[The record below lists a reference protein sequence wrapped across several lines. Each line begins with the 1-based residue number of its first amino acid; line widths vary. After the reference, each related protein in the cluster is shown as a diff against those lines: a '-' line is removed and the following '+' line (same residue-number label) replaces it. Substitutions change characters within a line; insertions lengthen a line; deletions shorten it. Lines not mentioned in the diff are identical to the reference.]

1 MHSPPIHVLWLSAAL
16 SLVLLVVGGLL
27 QVLIHQQVLGVQLGG
42 TAEKDIEENQAVS
55 REIAAGN
62 AWHGNR
68 LDPFC
73 QERRRGFAL
82 MLNVH

>member
-1 MHSPPIHVLWLSAAL
+1 M
-16 SLVLLVVGGLL
+16 VGGLL
-27 QVLIHQQVLGVQLGG
+27 QALIHQQVLGVRLGG
-42 TAEKDIEENQAVS
+42 TAEKDMEENQPGS
-55 REIAAGN
+55 CEIAAGN

-73 QERRRGFAL
+73 RERRGFAP